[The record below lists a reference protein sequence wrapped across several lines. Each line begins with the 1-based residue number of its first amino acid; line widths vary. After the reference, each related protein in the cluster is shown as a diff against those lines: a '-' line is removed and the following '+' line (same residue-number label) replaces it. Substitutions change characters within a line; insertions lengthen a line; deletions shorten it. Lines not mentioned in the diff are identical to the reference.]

1 MIDNIYAFAETIR
14 AAGLEPPERIEPG
27 RFHRFPG
34 IGKRN
39 DNTAG
44 WCKLFDDGMGGI
56 YGDKSTELSEVW
68 QAKREQPLTKPERE
82 AFRRQVEEARK
93 QAEEQRRQEQ
103 EQAATKARQRWEAAP
118 LASRA
123 HPYLVKK
130 HIKPHG
136 TRQEGD
142 KLLIPLRDESG
153 QVWALQTIGPDG
165 GKLFSPAGCRI
176 KGLYFSIGQPAPG
189 GPVCPVEGFATG
201 AAIHEGTGHPV
212 ACAMTAGNLEAVAR
226 IIKGKLPGHQI
237 VVCADDDSRPDTEKN
252 PGIEAA
258 TKAALAVGGVVAVPG
273 LGRKA
278 DFWDLL
284 NERGADAVRQAIEEA
299 RPVQDDQ
306 SKIVGAGANQG
317 QPPAGDQERGHSWP
331 EPLPLIVHEQA
342 APYPLDALPE
352 TIGAAV
358 REVVGFVQCP
368 VALGACSA
376 LSVVSTVGQGLADVR
391 RAAKLEGPTSLFLL
405 AVADS
410 GERKTTVDGFFSK
423 PVQQWEAERA
433 EAAKPELNRF
443 RSEDEAWAAK
453 KSGLLTA
460 LRDAAKLIKSTG
472 SLEQNLIDL
481 EADKPEPPK
490 VPRLLYGDATPE
502 ALAHRLAHEWPVGG
516 VLSSEAGAVFGSHG
530 MKSDSAMRNMAMLN
544 SLWGAEPL
552 TVDRRAENGSFTLRG
567 ARLTMGLAVQSE
579 TVRAFLDGSKGLA
592 RGIGWLARFLVAW
605 PESTQGGRMFK
616 EPPEHWPCLA
626 KFHRRLGALL
636 DHPLVF
642 NDRGELEPETLELS
656 PEAKAVWVAF
666 HDDVEAELKPGRDMA
681 EARDVASKAADNAA
695 RLAGL
700 FYLFENDPGGTIG
713 ADHMRR
719 AAAVAGWHLYEAR
732 RFLGEIALPV
742 QLSSAAKLD
751 AWLLEHCWQNR
762 VEEISTRDA
771 QRLGPNCTREKSTL
785 DGALQ
790 ELAEAGRVQ
799 IVESKRRRLVKVN
812 PALLGG

>member
-1 MIDNIYAFAETIR
+1 MTDNIYAFAEMMR
-14 AAGLEPPERIEPG
+14 AAGLEPPEHVEPG
-27 RFHRFPG
+27 RFYRFPG

-39 DNTAG
+39 GNTAG
-44 WCKLFDDGMGGI
+44 WCKLFDDGLGGSF
-56 YGDKSTELSEVW
+56 GDYSNGLSESW
-68 QAKREQPLTKPERE
+68 QAERKQPFTEAER
-82 AFRRQVEEARK
+82 AVFRRQVAESRK
-93 QAEEQRRQEQ
+93 QAEAQRLAEQ
-103 EQAATKARQRWEAAP
+103 EQAATQARQRWETARPADP
-118 LASRA
+118 S

-136 TRQEGD
+136 TQQEGD
-142 KLLIPLRDESG
+142 KLVIPLRDESG

-165 GKLFSPAGCRI
+165 GKMFSPKGCRTA
-176 KGLYFSIGQPAPG
+176 GLYFSIGTPATG
-189 GPVCPVEGFATG
+189 GPVCIVEGFATG

-212 ACAMTAGNLEAVAR
+212 ACAMSAGNLEAVAR

-237 VVCADDDSRPDTEKN
+237 VVCADDDRKPDAEKN

-278 DFWDLL
+278 DFWDLWS
-284 NERGADAVRQAIEEA
+284 EQGADAVRQVIE
-299 RPVQDDQ
+299 
-306 SKIVGAGANQG
+306 GAVRNKLVRSEVRSADA
-317 QPPAGDQERGHSWP
+317 PAGDQECGHSWP

-376 LSVVSTVGQGLADVR
+376 LSVVSTVGQGLVDVR

-423 PVQQWEAERA
+423 PVQQWEAEQA
-433 EAAKPELNRF
+433 ESAKPELNRF

-460 LRDAAKLIKSTG
+460 IKDAAKAVKSTD
-472 SLEQNLIDL
+472 SLEQNLIYL
-481 EADKPEPPK
+481 ESSKPELPK

-626 KFHRRLGALL
+626 KFHRRLGTLL
-636 DHPLVF
+636 DHPLAF

-700 FYLFENDPGGTIG
+700 FHLFENDPGGTIG

-751 AWLLEHCWQNR
+751 AWLLEHCRQNR

-771 QRLGPNCTREKSTL
+771 QRLGPNCTREKSAL

-799 IVESKRRRLVKVN
+799 IVESKRRRLVKIN
-812 PALLGG
+812 PALLRG

>member
-1 MIDNIYAFAETIR
+1 MIDDFRQAMH
-14 AAGLEPPERIEPG
+14 AAGLNPPEHIVPG

-39 DNTAG
+39 GNTAG
-44 WCKLFDDGMGGI
+44 WCKLFPDGMGGI
-56 YGDKSTELSEVW
+56 YGDKSTELSEGW
-68 QAKREQPLTKPERE
+68 QAKREQPLTNAERE
-82 AFRRQVEEARK
+82 AFRRQVEEARRQEK
-93 QAEEQRRQEQ
+93 EQRHQEQ
-103 EQAATKARQRWEAAP
+103 QQAAAKARQRWEAARQ
-118 LASRA
+118 ADTG
-123 HPYLVKK
+123 HPYLAKEK
-130 HIKPHG
+130 NGINPHG
-136 TRQEGD
+136 TRQESD
-142 KLLIPLRDESG
+142 KLLIPLRDEG
-153 QVWALQTIGPDG
+153 GHVWALQTIGPDG
-165 GKLFSPAGCRI
+165 SKLFSPAGCRT
-176 KGLYFSIGQPAPG
+176 KGLYFSIGTPAPG
-189 GPVCPVEGFATG
+189 GPVCIVEGFATG
-201 AAIHEGTGHPV
+201 AAIHEATGHPV
-212 ACAMTAGNLEAVAR
+212 ACAMTAGNLEAVAQ
-226 IIKGKLPGHQI
+226 IIKAKLPNNQI
-237 VVCADDDSRPDTEKN
+237 ALCADDDQEPDTDRN

-258 TKAALAVGGVVAVPG
+258 TRAALAVGGLLAVPDMN
-273 LGRKA
+273 RKA
-278 DFWDLL
+278 DFWDVL
-284 NERGADAVRQAIEEA
+284 NEQGADAVRAAIEAA

-306 SKIVGAGANQG
+306 SKIVEAGTNQG
-317 QPPAGDQERGHSWP
+317 QPPTGDQERGHSWP
-331 EPLPLIVHEQA
+331 EPLPLIVHEHA

-376 LSVVSTVGQGLADVR
+376 LSVVSTVGQGLVDVR

-433 EAAKPELNRF
+433 EAAKPDLDRF
-443 RSEDEAWAAK
+443 RSEEGAWTAK

-460 LRDAAKLIKSTG
+460 IKDTAKLGKPTG
-472 SLEQNLIDL
+472 ELEQKLIDL
-481 EADKPEPPK
+481 ESNKPELPK

-502 ALAHRLAHEWPVGG
+502 ALAHRLANEWPVGG

-636 DHPLVF
+636 DHPLAF
-642 NDRGELEPETLELS
+642 NDRGELELETLELS

-700 FYLFENDPGGTIG
+700 FHLFENDPGGTIG
-713 ADHMRR
+713 EDHMRR

-751 AWLLEHCWQNR
+751 AWLLEHYRQNR

-771 QRLGPNCTREKSTL
+771 QRLGPNCTREKSAL